1 MFNMNNGYK
10 GFSMS
15 NRAVEAYD
23 DGEMP
28 LSKWSKEKIIIE
40 VVEYDCFTKEDLK
53 KYTKKVLA
61 KYFLER
67 SSWHHTGKFCNETDF
82 YSINSN
88 RAENGSIDDLEELK
102 ECYKNETKKVEKL
115 EVKKVKVKYLEWSG
129 SRSHPKATEVEDYAL
144 IIGKWAYLTGGNKK
158 SLSSNGFRIIE
169 TYDRAP
175 RGTAKEFKTILS
187 KLPEAVKKKI

>member
-1 MFNMNNGYK
+1 MFNMNSGYK

-15 NRAVEAYD
+15 NRAVEAYK

-28 LSKWSKEKIIIE
+28 LSKWSKQLIIDE
-40 VVEYDCFTKEDLK
+40 VLEYDHFTKDDLK
-53 KYTKKVLA
+53 KYTKKVLTG
-61 KYFLER
+61 YFLKR

-102 ECYKNETKKVEKL
+102 EYCKKETKKVEKL
-115 EVKKVKVKYLEWSG
+115 KVTKAKAKYLEWSG
-129 SRSHPKATEVEDYAL
+129 SRSHPKATEVEDYAV
-144 IIGKWAYLTGGNKK
+144 IIGNWAYFTGGNKK
-158 SLSSNGFRIIE
+158 SLSSNGFKIIE

-175 RGTAKEFKTILS
+175 RGTANIFKRIL
-187 KLPEAVKKKI
+187 KNLPDAVKKKI